1 MTECLLS
8 GIAENAVSIAYP
20 LYLFFTIVIITFG
33 IGATMV
39 LEAFNITALGFI
51 FNAALLGGFSMAV
64 YVPLTL
70 YVNLK
75 HLPPSA
81 RPKPLNIAMMSIASL
96 VYISFALY
104 TGWDVI
110 IS

>member
-1 MTECLLS
+1 MT
-8 GIAENAVSIAYP
+8 
-20 LYLFFTIVIITFG
+20 F
-33 IGATMV
+33 
-39 LEAFNITALGFI
+39 
-51 FNAALLGGFSMAV
+51 
-64 YVPLTL
+64 

-75 HLPPSA
+75 HLAPSA

-104 TGWDVI
+104 TVWGVI

>member
-1 MTECLLS
+1 
-8 GIAENAVSIAYP
+8 
-20 LYLFFTIVIITFG
+20 
-33 IGATMV
+33 MV
-39 LEAFNITALGFI
+39 PFEITALGFI

-70 YVNLK
+70 YINLK

-81 RPKPLNIAMMSIASL
+81 RPKALNILMMVVASS

-104 TGWDVI
+104 TLWDVFI
-110 IS
+110 K